1 MRMNFRTVTAD
12 KVYPLM
18 GVFGTVAVSRK
29 GVFTIGWE
37 VTLPTAYDVEEE
49 EYDDML
55 AKFGRAIQVL
65 PEWSVVHRQDFYTYE
80 NYDSAKESGDRKSY
94 LETCYNEH
102 HDGKRYLTHKAYLFV
117 SIAKKGHID
126 KAGKSSGLFGINGSV
141 DVPSKKTFDIFR
153 NKANEFAGIL
163 SSGSNLSFRILDES
177 DWLGD
182 ADHVGIVQRYMMLGN
197 DSPIMSNIKMTP
209 DSVSVYDKVAQAFVI
224 GESDKLPTEISS
236 TSRVDELSTINTEV
250 RLSYASKLGVLLD
263 CEHVTNMTLVVPS
276 QDEVI
281 HQLERER
288 NKMTSGIKSADNRI
302 NAGEIGEFLDDAYR
316 EGLFT
321 VKANLNVIAWGPE
334 EESAEITGKI
344 SAAISAMHCTATYNN
359 YNTPVIYYA
368 GIPSNAFE
376 IGKEN
381 LMLMEMRSALTLSSY
396 ETFNNGM
403 GRGTLRICDRM
414 RNIPIRIDL
423 KAIARKLGLIT
434 NYNIFTLGGS
444 GTGKSY
450 FTNSHLRNCYDEG
463 ESVFVIDVGDSYEG
477 LCAVINEESGGRDGA
492 YLSWDKDHPFSFNPF
507 SDINEWLSDKG
518 GLNTDV
524 NGVNFFLSFLMTA
537 WAPEQGGWTEHAKTA
552 LRQFVIDFI
561 VYEREKK
568 EKDLV
573 FDHFYRFMDEQIVPR
588 VSYSAPTKTKGGK
601 DRSAED
607 IDKDNRKN
615 GYFIGNIQ
623 IDKDIIDIKKYVL
636 ALQNYSLTGSYGFLL
651 NDPHPKDLFTSRF
664 SVFEVDK
671 LSQDDAKFYS
681 ICILCMMHAFET
693 KMRGSSGFKNIVID
707 EAWKAIA
714 NETMAPY
721 LAGLFKT
728 TRKFNTSAMVVSQE
742 IEDIVNS
749 PVIKTAILDNS
760 AIKILLDQSN
770 HLNMFD
776 KLQTMLSLTNKD
788 KNIILSMNRNLNRKY
803 VYKEVYFNLGGK
815 LSFVAA
821 TETSP
826 QEAVA
831 YESEKD
837 KKAPFLALAKELGS
851 AIKAIDRI
859 TGREDKKIAA

>member
-1 MRMNFRTVTAD
+1 MRMKFRTVTAD

-18 GVFGTVAVSRK
+18 GVYGTVAVSRK

-55 AKFGRAIQVL
+55 GKFGRAIQVL
-65 PEWSVVHRQDFYTYE
+65 PEWSVVHRQDFYVYE
-80 NYDSAKESGDRKSY
+80 DYHSGESGRSGY

-102 HDGKRYLTHKAYLFV
+102 FEGRRYLTHKAYLFV

-126 KAGKSSGLFGINGSV
+126 KAGKSSGLFGINGSI
-141 DVPSKKTFDIFR
+141 DIPSKKIFDVFR
-153 NKANEFAGIL
+153 NKASEFVGIL
-163 SSGSNLSFRILDES
+163 SSGSQLSFRVLEEA

-197 DSPIMSNIKMTP
+197 DSPIMSNIQMTP
-209 DSVSVYDKVAQAFVI
+209 DGVSVYDKVAQAFVI
-224 GESDKLPTEISS
+224 GESDKLPTAIDS
-236 TSRVDELSTINTEV
+236 TSKVEELSTINTEV
-250 RLSYASKLGVLLD
+250 YLSYASKLGVLLD

-281 HQLERER
+281 RHLERER
-288 NKMTSGIKSADNRI
+288 NKMTSGLKSADNRI

-321 VKANLNVIAWGPE
+321 AKVNLNVIAWGTE

-381 LMLMEMRSALTLSSY
+381 LMLMELRSALTLCPY

-403 GRGTLRICDRM
+403 GKGTLRICDRM

-423 KAIARKLGLIT
+423 KALARRLGYIT
-434 NYNIFTLGGS
+434 NYNVFTLGGS

-450 FTNSHLRNCYDEG
+450 LTNCYLRNCYDED

-477 LCAVINEESGGRDGA
+477 LCAIIREESGGRDGA
-492 YLSWDKDHPFSFNPF
+492 YLSWDREHPFSFNPF
-507 SDINEWLSDKG
+507 TDIDEWLSDKG

-537 WAPEQGGWTEHAKTA
+537 WMPEGGWSEHAKTA
-552 LRQFVIDFI
+552 LRQFIIDFI
-561 VYEREKK
+561 VYERKKK
-568 EKDLV
+568 EKDIV

-588 VSYSAPTKTKGGK
+588 VSYSAPTKAKNGRERDK
-601 DRSAED
+601 AAVE
-607 IDKDNRKN
+607 KDNRDH

-623 IDKDIIDIKKYVL
+623 IDKEIIDIRKYVL
-636 ALQNYSLTGSYGFLL
+636 ALKNYSLTGSYGFLL
-651 NDPHPKDLFTSRF
+651 NEPHPKDLFKSRF
-664 SVFEVDK
+664 TVFEVDK

-681 ICILCMMHAFET
+681 ICILCIMHAFET

-760 AIKILLDQSN
+760 SIKILLDQSN

-776 KLQTMLSLTNKD
+776 KLQTMLSLTLKD
-788 KNIILSMNRNLNRKY
+788 KNIILSMNRNLNRSY
-803 VYKEVYFNLGGK
+803 RYKEVYFNLGGK

-826 QEAVA
+826 EEAVA

-851 AIKAIDRI
+851 ATRAIDRI
-859 TGREDKKIAA
+859 TGREERLKEKYK